1 MESFQ
6 SRCPVTDGKDFVVL
20 VNIFIVSVYLAI
32 FILSNIILKF
42 LFRNENQDNGQGF
55 RLKTMTIGIVVVAGV
70 LGFLGIIQLLPN
82 SDFDLKPVYV
92 LTSVLISGLG
102 LCIIKEN
109 EFTFPFLLSLFQ
121 QIRCT
126 DPNAVDPIVPIFPMQ
141 ELNPRTLRVN
151 QDCRIIDLEDDGGIF
166 MG

>member
-6 SRCPVTDGKDFVVL
+6 SRCPVTDEKDFVVL
-20 VNIFIVSVYLAI
+20 VNIIIVSVYLAI

-70 LGFLGIIQLLPN
+70 LGFLGIIQFLPN

-92 LTSVLISGLG
+92 LTSVLISALG
-102 LCIIKEN
+102 LCLIKEN
-109 EFTFPFLLSLFQ
+109 EFTFPFLVNLFLK
-121 QIRCT
+121 CT
-126 DPNAVDPIVPIFPMQ
+126 DPNAVGPIVPANHMQ
-141 ELNPRTLRVN
+141 ELNPRALENN
-151 QDCRIIDLEDDGGIF
+151 QNCRIVDLEDDGGIF

>member
-6 SRCPVTDGKDFVVL
+6 SRCPVTDEKDFVVL
-20 VNIFIVSVYLAI
+20 VNIIIVSVYLAI

-70 LGFLGIIQLLPN
+70 LGFLGIIQFLPN

-92 LTSVLISGLG
+92 LTSVLISALG
-102 LCIIKEN
+102 LCLIKEN
-109 EFTFPFLLSLFQ
+109 EFTFPFLVKLFLK
-121 QIRCT
+121 CT
-126 DPNAVDPIVPIFPMQ
+126 DPNAVGPIVPAYPLQ
-141 ELNPRTLRVN
+141 QLNPRALENN